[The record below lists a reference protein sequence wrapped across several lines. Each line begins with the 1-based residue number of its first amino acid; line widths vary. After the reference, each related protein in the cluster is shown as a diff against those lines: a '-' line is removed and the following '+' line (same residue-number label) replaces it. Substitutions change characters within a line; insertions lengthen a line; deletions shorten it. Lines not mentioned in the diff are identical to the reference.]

1 MERITIGS
9 IINAFLIRREVYD
22 ECFSKYIGR
31 YYLYAS

>member
-9 IINAFLIRREVYD
+9 IINAFLIEEVYD